1 MYRTKGTVLAAI
13 AALALAGAAK
23 AASAADVVVLDS
35 TISSIAA
42 GDVVAEDAPVA
53 IPGGGSV
60 TIILASGETLILSGP
75 YNGPIGEARTVEAA
89 GLDGITATRRGETKV
104 LGAVRAP
111 KWDISD

>member
-1 MYRTKGTVLAAI
+1 MNRMKGTVLAAMT
-13 AALALAGAAK
+13 ALAFTGVAK

-35 TISSIAA
+35 TVSSVAA
-42 GDVVAEDAPVA
+42 GDVVAENQPVS

-75 YNGPIGEARTVEAA
+75 YNGPIGEARTVESA
-89 GLDGITATRRGETKV
+89 GIDGITATRGGETKV